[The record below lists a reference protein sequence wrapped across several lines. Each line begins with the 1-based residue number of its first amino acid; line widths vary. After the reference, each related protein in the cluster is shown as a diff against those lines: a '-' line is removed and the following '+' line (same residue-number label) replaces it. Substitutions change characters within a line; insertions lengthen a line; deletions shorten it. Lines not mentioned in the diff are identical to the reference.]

1 MKLFKFSK
9 KTNIVNGEIV
19 NYFDNGEIEVKYFVA
34 GSKKF
39 GLYQSYHPNG
49 KLKYKGHFH
58 KDVKEGK
65 HEEWD
70 IHGNLINQEI
80 FEITEKETIKK
91 RESKFQQKTEKNINP
106 KKRSK
111 QKLKYYSSINKDRI
125 SLVINTFS
133 FLFSNNIINEFQQIS
148 IQLEK
153 ACNNDDFVLAEKIF
167 TNAKESLIE
176 CEEKISFYLVN
187 SSFKNVIKLNIFPI
201 AIALFCW
208 VMLPVLEKNV
218 KSPLF
223 EKIIIY
229 GTAGVTIFVIFSLY
243 YSLKRYFKAKEMG
256 NNNRYS

>member
-1 MKLFKFSK
+1 MKLFNFSK
-9 KTNIVNGEIV
+9 KTNIINGEIV
-19 NYFDNGEIEVKYFVA
+19 NYFDNGEIKEKYFVA
-34 GSKKF
+34 GGKKF

-80 FEITEKETIKK
+80 FEIIQKETIKK
-91 RESKFQQKTEKNINP
+91 RETKLQQKTEKNIDP
-106 KKRSK
+106 KKESK
-111 QKLKYYSSINKDRI
+111 QKLKYYSSINRDRI

-133 FLFSNNIINEFQQIS
+133 FLFSNKIINEFQQIS

-153 ACNNDDFVLAEKIF
+153 ACNNEDFVLAEKIF
-167 TNAKESLIE
+167 KNAKESLIE

-187 SSFKNVIKLNIFPI
+187 SSFKNVIKINIAPVAF
-201 AIALFCW
+201 ALFCW
-208 VMLPVLEKNV
+208 VMLLVLEDNI

-229 GTAGVTIFVIFSLY
+229 VTAGGTISVIFSLY
-243 YSLKRYFKAKEMG
+243 YSLKR
-256 NNNRYS
+256 